1 MQQAYIYLDKAIQY
15 YKISDID
22 RYIKTFT
29 VKAEILLYLD
39 FVKYMPT
46 IDELVN
52 EGIVLSQLHQERDR
66 HNRLIILRTQ
76 VLLFKIK
83 NAMNISELEL
93 LNLEL
98 EKNHSETKKELK
110 SSPIYYKQ
118 YMKLYNQIKK
128 TKKNSFRII

>member
-1 MQQAYIYLDKAIQY
+1 
-15 YKISDID
+15 
-22 RYIKTFT
+22 
-29 VKAEILLYLD
+29 
-39 FVKYMPT
+39 
-46 IDELVN
+46 
-52 EGIVLSQLHQERDR
+52 
-66 HNRLIILRTQ
+66 
-76 VLLFKIK
+76 
-83 NAMNISELEL
+83 MNISELEL

>member
-83 NAMNISELEL
+83 M
-93 LNLEL
+93 
-98 EKNHSETKKELK
+98 
-110 SSPIYYKQ
+110 Q
-118 YMKLYNQIKK
+118 
-128 TKKNSFRII
+128 